1 MREKPHLLPAP
12 GGHTFHLPILG
23 TAFSIESALKV
34 ARYGIS
40 SVLSL
45 VDDLLLEQMR
55 ELHCRQWDIPYE
67 AIGGD
72 EVDFRARRVTA
83 YLNQLGEIVEKQMA
97 ELRAAPFEEG
107 SEITRYFDLLPDGPL
122 RSDYLKMKSLPG
134 GGARDRLEK
143 DLRDRVR
150 AGSIDVNIMTKLDR
164 LPTRGG
170 EPLPQEQSDA
180 MAALRGFALSS
191 LRSAMVFSAGMHPRL
206 YSYAAQFD
214 DFFPDASLELTKR
227 LILKVSDYRSA
238 EIQGRFLA
246 KRGLWVSEFRIESAL
261 NCGGH
266 TFPSNGLLMGPIL
279 EEFKSNR
286 RNLIET
292 LHKAYGK
299 ALGAAGRAAPPEPL
313 PLRIT
318 VQGGIGTAR
327 EDRFLREHFA
337 VDGTGWGTPFL
348 LVPEA
353 TTVDE
358 AHLKKLTNAT
368 AGDVYLSRSSPTGI
382 PFWNLRTSGS
392 EEMRRRHIA
401 DGRPGSSCPKGHLR
415 FNTDL
420 TEKAVCIAARAYQK
434 RRLANLPDE
443 GFSEKQLPIVKE
455 DVVTKSCIC
464 HDLAGAALLAHNI
477 DAKATPAICCGPG
490 ILHYS
495 RTATLDEMVGHI
507 YGRLNLLKD
516 DDRVH
521 MFLKEFELYIS
532 YLAGEVDRH
541 GLELSALQ
549 PKQFLEIRKNLL
561 TGAGYYREH
570 ADDIAGNDAE
580 RFRRGLE
587 TLAARLGGI
596 SLPEK

>member
-1 MREKPHLLPAP
+1 MTDKPLTDLVPE
-12 GGHTFHLPILG
+12 GHTFHLPILG
-23 TAFSIESALKV
+23 TAFSVEAALKIS
-34 ARYGIS
+34 RYGIS
-40 SVLSL
+40 TVLSL

-55 ELHCRQWDIPYE
+55 ELHCRQRDIPYE
-67 AIGGD
+67 AIGAD
-72 EVDFRARRVTA
+72 AEDRRARRVTA
-83 YLNQLGEIVEKQMA
+83 YLNQLGEIVKKQTA
-97 ELRAAPFEEG
+97 DLREAPFEEG

-122 RSDYLKMKSLPG
+122 RSDYLKMKALPEG
-134 GGARDRLEK
+134 AARDGLEK
-143 DLRDRVR
+143 DLRGRVR

-164 LPTRGG
+164 LPTRNG

-180 MAALRGFALSS
+180 MAALRGFALST

-206 YSYAAQFD
+206 YSYVAQFD
-214 DFFPDASLELTKR
+214 DFFPDESMELKKK

-279 EEFKSNR
+279 EEFKSR
-286 RNLIET
+286 RGKLTET
-292 LHKAYGK
+292 LHQAYSK
-299 ALGAAGRAAPPEPL
+299 ALGARGRTAPPEPL

-327 EDRFLREHFA
+327 EDRFLREHFE
-337 VDGTGWGTPFL
+337 VEGTGWGTPFL

-358 AHLKKLTNAT
+358 AHLEKLTGA
-368 AGDVYLSRSSPTGI
+368 APEDVYLSRSSPMGL
-382 PFWNLRTSGS
+382 PFWNLRTSAS
-392 EEMRRRHIA
+392 EEMRRQHIA
-401 DGRPGSSCPKGHLR
+401 DGRPGSACPKGHLR

-420 TEKAVCIAARAYQK
+420 TEKAVCLAARSYQK
-434 RRLANLPDE
+434 RRLAALPGE
-443 GFSEKQLPIVKE
+443 GLSEKQLPVVRE

-464 HDLAGAALLAHNI
+464 HDLAGAAMLVHNI
-477 DAKATPAICCGPG
+477 DSKATPAICCGPG

-516 DDRVH
+516 DGRPH

-541 GLELSALQ
+541 SLELPGLQ
-549 PKQFLEIRKNLL
+549 PKQFAEIRENLRR
-561 TGAGYYREH
+561 GADYYREH
-570 ADDIAGNDAE
+570 ADDIAGDDVAS
-580 RFRRGLE
+580 FRRGIDSLS
-587 TLAARLGGI
+587 ARIDGI
-596 SLPEK
+596 LIPEK